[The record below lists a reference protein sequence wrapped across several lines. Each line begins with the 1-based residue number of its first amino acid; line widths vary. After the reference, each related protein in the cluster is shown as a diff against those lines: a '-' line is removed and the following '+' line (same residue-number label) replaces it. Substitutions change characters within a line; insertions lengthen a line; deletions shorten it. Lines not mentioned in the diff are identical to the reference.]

1 VGLRTR
7 GVREGHCAR
16 EASMLRD
23 TNAAVRRAMHHA
35 LCNVYHR
42 TALHLVQAEL
52 PLRVTPKG
60 NP

>member
-1 VGLRTR
+1 
-7 GVREGHCAR
+7 
-16 EASMLRD
+16 MLRD